1 MSATRGAA
9 ALLAL
14 AAHVGSIVGA
24 NVMTAN
30 LGLVH
35 VGFGLL
41 VTAGTFAAGFALL
54 ARDFV
59 HRYGGVRLALVGIGV
74 GALLSWFMSTPALAV
89 ASTVAF
95 AGAEL
100 VDLAIFSPARERFG
114 FAVGALASNVV
125 SAPLDTVIFL
135 HLAGFGIAADAVAGQ
150 FVAKVVWATAI
161 PLAIYIGA
169 RCAVLRQPL
178 HLGGA

>member
-1 MSATRGAA
+1 MSARLAASLAAYAA
-9 ALLAL
+9 A
-14 AAHVGSIVGA
+14 IVAA

-30 LGLVH
+30 LGLVS

-59 HRYGGVRLALVGIGV
+59 HRHGSAWWALLAIAVGAVASWLLATPQLAL
-74 GALLSWFMSTPALAV
+74 

-100 VDLAIFSPARERFG
+100 VDLLIFVPLRKRHG
-114 FAVGALASNVV
+114 FAVGAIGSNVV
-125 SAPLDTVIFL
+125 SAPLDTVLFL
-135 HLAGFGIAADAVAGQ
+135 AIAGFPVTWPAVAGQ
-150 FVAKVVWATAI
+150 FIGKVVWATLV
-161 PLAIYIGA
+161 PLSIYAGGRRA
-169 RCAVLRQPL
+169 LLRQPIDMA
-178 HLGGA
+178 GA